1 MCAKL
6 TGPALADM
14 YGAKDRGTALAISSL
29 LPYVG
34 IAVGPLIGGV
44 AAEHLSWPWLFWI
57 LSITNAFCTIVG
69 FFLIPETYGPVLL
82 RKKENIKLP
91 RSSRDS
97 WTRIRTALR
106 VPLRLLLFRPI
117 IQLISFA
124 LALEFGVYTLV
135 LGSYADLWRKRYGQ
149 TATIASLHYIAF
161 AIGAFL
167 CAQIGSRT
175 MNFIW
180 QRMKDASPDQEP
192 VPEYR
197 LPYMAIGLVPC
208 AAGLFWYGWAAQG
221 GVPWI
226 VIDLGI
232 VIFTLGGFMYAQA
245 LIAYLL
251 DEFPLKHSAS
261 ASAATRLGT
270 YVLGFVFPIFGPK
283 LYEDLGYGWGYSLL
297 GFLFVFFSTSITLLL
312 YARGAEIRGKG
323 RLVEEQEK
331 MRL

>member
-1 MCAKL
+1 MKL

-14 YGAKDRGTALAISSL
+14 YGAKDRGTALAIGSL

-44 AAEHLSWPWLFWI
+44 ATEHLSWPWLFWI
-57 LSITNAFCTIVG
+57 LSITDTFCTIIG
-69 FFLIPETYGPVLL
+69 FFQIPETYGPVLL
-82 RKKENIKLP
+82 RKKANPTLP
-91 RSSRDS
+91 RSADDS
-97 WTRIRTALR
+97 WTLIITALR

-135 LGSYADLWRKRYGQ
+135 LGSYADLWRDQ
-149 TATIASLHYIAF
+149 FHQSATIASLHYIAF
-161 AIGAFL
+161 AIGALL

-180 QRMKDASPDQEP
+180 SRMKAARPDQEP

-208 AAGLFWYGWAAQG
+208 AAGLFWFGWAAQA

-226 VIDLGI
+226 VIDIGI

-245 LIAYLL
+245 LVAYLL
-251 DEFPLKHSAS
+251 DEFPQKHSAS
-261 ASAATRLGT
+261 ASAASRLGT
-270 YVLGFVFPIFGPK
+270 YVLGFVFPMFGPRLHK
-283 LYEDLGYGWGYSLL
+283 DLGYGWGYSLL
-297 GFLFVFFSTSITLLL
+297 GFLFISFSTGITLLL
-312 YARGAEIRGKG
+312 YARGAEIRSKA